1 MFRFRLDGSSGVP
14 PYLQLVHQVRQSLLL
29 GYLQEG
35 DRLPT
40 VKDVAS
46 DLVINPNTV
55 VKAYRQLEHEGL
67 AGGRPGQGTF
77 ITATSSPVAA
87 GSAAGPARVAGGMA
101 PRRRRG
107 RAQRRR
113 GDGADRRGPPR
124 PEEREGL
131 MTQNDAGGS
140 APALRTDRLG
150 RRYGRV
156 WGLRDCTLEV
166 PAGAIVGLVGPN
178 GAGKTTLLEMII
190 GLLEPTEGQ
199 VSVFGVTSHAHV
211 AARLARVGY
220 VAQDHPL
227 YRDFSVADMFH
238 LGRAMNPSWD
248 QELAQARMDALG
260 IPLKRKVKTL
270 SGGQQAQVS
279 LTMALAKR
287 APLLVLDEPVS
298 SLDPV
303 ARLEFMREVM
313 ASAVGTGLTVII
325 ASHVVSELE
334 RLCDWL
340 IVLTG
345 GHVQLAG
352 PADDLLAA
360 HRLLTVPRATPD
372 AELPGLPIHRTDSDR
387 HSTVRGPRRP
397 GPAGGAG
404 APRMAGR
411 PGGLRTARHGLPAAP
426 PETAAADDTA
436 QAAARPGPPTKEVT
450 R

>member
-1 MFRFRLDGSSGVP
+1 
-14 PYLQLVHQVRQSLLL
+14 
-29 GYLQEG
+29 
-35 DRLPT
+35 
-40 VKDVAS
+40 
-46 DLVINPNTV
+46 
-55 VKAYRQLEHEGL
+55 
-67 AGGRPGQGTF
+67 
-77 ITATSSPVAA
+77 
-87 GSAAGPARVAGGMA
+87 
-101 PRRRRG
+101 
-107 RAQRRR
+107 
-113 GDGADRRGPPR
+113 
-124 PEEREGL
+124 
-131 MTQNDAGGS
+131 MTQNDAGGR

-166 PAGAIVGLVGPN
+166 PAGAVAGLVGPN

-190 GLLEPTEGQ
+190 GLLQPTEGQ
-199 VSVFGVTSHAHV
+199 LSVFGETSHAHM

-248 QELAQARMDALG
+248 QGLAQARMGALG
-260 IPLKRKVKTL
+260 IPLKRKVKSL

-313 ASAVGTGLTVII
+313 AAAAGTGLTVLI

-352 PADDLLAA
+352 PADDLIAA
-360 HRLLTVPRATPD
+360 HRLLTVPRATSD
-372 AELPGLPIHRTDSDR
+372 AELPGLIIHRTDSDR
-387 HSTVRGPRRP
+387 HSTVLVRTDPARLEAQERP
-397 GPAGGAG
+397 GWQAGPVGFEQLV
-404 APRMAGR
+404 MAYLQR
-411 PGGLRTARHGLPAAP
+411 PSK
-426 PETAAADDTA
+426 AAAEDDTA
-436 QAAARPGPPTKEVT
+436 QAAARPGPAAKAVS

>member
-1 MFRFRLDGSSGVP
+1 
-14 PYLQLVHQVRQSLLL
+14 
-29 GYLQEG
+29 
-35 DRLPT
+35 
-40 VKDVAS
+40 
-46 DLVINPNTV
+46 
-55 VKAYRQLEHEGL
+55 
-67 AGGRPGQGTF
+67 
-77 ITATSSPVAA
+77 
-87 GSAAGPARVAGGMA
+87 
-101 PRRRRG
+101 
-107 RAQRRR
+107 
-113 GDGADRRGPPR
+113 
-124 PEEREGL
+124 
-131 MTQNDAGGS
+131 MTQHDAGGS

-199 VSVFGVTSHAHV
+199 VSVFGEASPAHV

-248 QELAQARMDALG
+248 QVLATARMGALG
-260 IPLKRKVKTL
+260 IPLKRKVKSL

-303 ARLEFMREVM
+303 ARLEFMRDLM
-313 ASAVGTGLTVII
+313 TSAVGTGLTVLI

-352 PADDLLAA
+352 QADDLIAA

-372 AELPGLPIHRTDSDR
+372 AELPGLPVHRTDSDR
-387 HSTVRGPRRP
+387 HSTVLVRTNPARAAVQERPGWQADPVGFEQLIMAYLQRPPQAAAADNPAQAAERP
-397 GPAGGAG
+397 GPASKA
-404 APRMAGR
+404 
-411 PGGLRTARHGLPAAP
+411 
-426 PETAAADDTA
+426 
-436 QAAARPGPPTKEVT
+436 VT

>member
-1 MFRFRLDGSSGVP
+1 
-14 PYLQLVHQVRQSLLL
+14 
-29 GYLQEG
+29 
-35 DRLPT
+35 
-40 VKDVAS
+40 
-46 DLVINPNTV
+46 
-55 VKAYRQLEHEGL
+55 
-67 AGGRPGQGTF
+67 
-77 ITATSSPVAA
+77 
-87 GSAAGPARVAGGMA
+87 
-101 PRRRRG
+101 
-107 RAQRRR
+107 
-113 GDGADRRGPPR
+113 
-124 PEEREGL
+124 
-131 MTQNDAGGS
+131 MTQHDAGGS

-166 PAGAIVGLVGPN
+166 PAGAVVGLVGPN

-199 VSVFGVTSHAHV
+199 VSVFGETSHAPA

-248 QELAQARMDALG
+248 QGLAQGRMDALG
-260 IPLKRKVKTL
+260 IPLKRKVKSM
-270 SGGQQAQVS
+270 SGGQRAQVS

-303 ARLEFMREVM
+303 ARLEFMRDLM
-313 ASAVGTGLTVII
+313 ASVVDIGLTVLI

-345 GHVQLAG
+345 GRVRLAG
-352 PADDLLAA
+352 PTDDLIAA

-387 HSTVRGPRRP
+387 HSTVLVRTDPARPAAQQRP
-397 GPAGGAG
+397 GWRADPVSFEPLVMAYLQR
-404 APRMAGR
+404 PREAA
-411 PGGLRTARHGLPAAP
+411 TADNP
-426 PETAAADDTA
+426 A
-436 QAAARPGPPTKEVT
+436 QAAARPGPTNKAVT